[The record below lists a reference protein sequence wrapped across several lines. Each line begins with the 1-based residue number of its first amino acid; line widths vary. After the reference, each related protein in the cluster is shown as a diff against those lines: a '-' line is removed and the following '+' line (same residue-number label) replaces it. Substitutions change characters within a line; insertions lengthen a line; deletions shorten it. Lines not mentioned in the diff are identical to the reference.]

1 MWWSFSSPPAGHPAC
16 SPPFPIPVTTH
27 LVLQRGGGH
36 FLSGCLGV
44 GCTLEGGSSG
54 DEEVKAGKVWGER
67 WGRGSLRERAVG
79 GEEEGQGLLWARA
92 GSEDRAG

>member
-1 MWWSFSSPPAGHPAC
+1 M
-16 SPPFPIPVTTH
+16 
-27 LVLQRGGGH
+27 
-36 FLSGCLGV
+36 

-54 DEEVKAGKVWGER
+54 DEEVKGGKVWGER